1 MLNTFQF
8 SRSAQNDVRPKP
20 SIPKCDGPGKKW
32 TQFYS
37 SVTPIQKMMSKDEE
51 KYSILRKFNGN
62 LRDLNL
68 KGSLDLCGTV
78 CTDDNVPCNVDKD
91 PRYNPNSY

>member
-1 MLNTFQF
+1 MF
-8 SRSAQNDVRPKP
+8 SL
-20 SIPKCDGPGKKW
+20 
-32 TQFYS
+32 
-37 SVTPIQKMMSKDEE
+37 DEE

-68 KGSLDLCGTV
+68 KGSLDLCGDV
-78 CTDDNVPCNVDKD
+78 CTDDNVPCNVDKE